1 MHSTVDKAIIAGMGN
16 DEKFETL
23 DPEDWDEMR
32 KLGHQ
37 MVDDAVEYLRTVG
50 DRPVWQPVPQAV
62 QDTFKSEMPKQPD
75 DAAAVYKEFLTNIF
89 PYPMGNIHPRFWAWY
104 MGNGT
109 IMGALADFLAA
120 TMNPNMSGGNHV
132 AGLVEAQVL
141 NWMKEVV
148 GLSVDASGLLVSG
161 GSMANLV
168 GLTIARNTQAGGD
181 LRKNGV
187 QSLDRKLTVYAS
199 SEVHSCNQ
207 KAIEL
212 LGLGS
217 DCLRKI
223 AVNDDY
229 TIDLKKLK
237 SAIDQDIQSGMQPIC
252 IIATPG
258 TVNTGAIDDLNAIAD
273 LCREY
278 DIWFHVDGAIGAIA
292 MLSDIVRPL
301 LSGIERADSIAL
313 DLHKWMH
320 VPFEAGCVLVRDEK
334 AHRETFSLIPE
345 YLEKSERGLAAGP
358 VSFSEYGVQ
367 LSRSFR
373 ALKIWMMMKEQGSE
387 KLGRMIS
394 RNVDQA
400 QYLGRLIEKT
410 EHLELIAPIGLD
422 IVCYRYNPGA
432 TDLQTLNQINRK
444 ILIELQEQG
453 IAAPSYTTLNDQYCI
468 RVAIGNHRSR
478 YEDFD
483 VLVDQTIRI
492 AGSVTV

>member
-1 MHSTVDKAIIAGMGN
+1 MHSTVDKVIIPAMRN
-16 DEKFETL
+16 DKNLETL

-32 KLGHQ
+32 KLGHR
-37 MVDDAVEYLRTVG
+37 MVDDAVEYLKTVG
-50 DRPVWQPVPQAV
+50 DRPVWQPIPQAV
-62 QDTFKSEMPKQPD
+62 KETFKSGLPQQPD
-75 DAAAVYKEFLTNIF
+75 DANAVYEEFLTNIF
-89 PYPMGNIHPRFWAWY
+89 PYPMGNIHPRFWSWY
-104 MGNGT
+104 
-109 IMGALADFLAA
+109 I
-120 TMNPNMSGGNHV
+120 GGNHV

-148 GLSVDASGLLVSG
+148 GLPASASGLLVSG

-168 GLTIARNTQAGGD
+168 GLTIARNTLAGGD

-187 QSLDRKLTVYAS
+187 QSLDKKLAVYAS

-207 KAIEL
+207 KAVEL

-223 AVNDDY
+223 EVNDDY
-229 TIDLKKLK
+229 TINLKKLK
-237 SAIDQDIQSGMQPIC
+237 STIDHDIQTGYRPIC

-273 LCREY
+273 LSQEY

-292 MLSDIVRPL
+292 MLSDTVRPL
-301 LSGIERADSIAL
+301 LAGIERADSIAL

-320 VPFEAGCVLVRDEK
+320 APFEAGCVLVRDEK
-334 AHRETFSLIPE
+334 AHRNTFSLTPE
-345 YLEKSERGLAAGP
+345 YLEKAEGGLAGGP
-358 VSFSEYGVQ
+358 VWFSEYGVQ

-373 ALKIWMMMKEQGSE
+373 ALKIWMMMKQHGSK

-410 EHLELIAPIGLD
+410 AHLELIAPIGLD

-432 TDLQTLNQINRK
+432 TDLQTLNQLNRK

-468 RVAIGNHRSR
+468 RVAIANHRSR

-483 VLVDQTIRI
+483 ILISQTMRI
-492 AGSVTV
+492 AQSISA